1 MYRLFVTMTVITVIN
16 FASINAEVYRIP
28 LYKTSSVGKSSTETV
43 RRLRS
48 DPDQTVSLI
57 NYKNLQYCGTIEIG
71 TDPPQTFKILF
82 DTGSAE
88 LWVPSKDCDV
98 SQFACS
104 EHNTYDNAMSHTYVP
119 DGEEFSIIYRNERW
133 QSGKLYGHF
142 SIDNVEIGGLM
153 VTSQKFG
160 EVFNFS
166 TNLWDRSQCDG
177 VLGMGYPTLSPFK
190 TPTVFQNMI
199 DQHLVSRPIFSIWL
213 NRNYEDN
220 HVGGELLL
228 GDINPSHYVG
238 EFTYVN
244 VTRQRFW
251 QFEIDKI
258 QVQNYNSCS
267 EGCQAIVDTGFS
279 MIGGPPE
286 AIADI
291 QRQIGVVNEVPCN
304 EISDLPYINF
314 VIGGKTF
321 PLTGQDYM
329 LKVTKRLCVFAFQGV
344 NPINGVEWI
353 LGDVFIGRYYTVF
366 DMGNN
371 QVGFA
376 LARN

>member
-1 MYRLFVTMTVITVIN
+1 
-16 FASINAEVYRIP
+16 
-28 LYKTSSVGKSSTETV
+28 
-43 RRLRS
+43 
-48 DPDQTVSLI
+48 
-57 NYKNLQYCGTIEIG
+57 
-71 TDPPQTFKILF
+71 
-82 DTGSAE
+82 
-88 LWVPSKDCDV
+88 
-98 SQFACS
+98 
-104 EHNTYDNAMSHTYVP
+104 
-119 DGEEFSIIYRNERW
+119 
-133 QSGKLYGHF
+133 
-142 SIDNVEIGGLM
+142 
-153 VTSQKFG
+153 
-160 EVFNFS
+160 
-166 TNLWDRSQCDG
+166 
-177 VLGMGYPTLSPFK
+177 MGYPALSFYK

-199 DQHLVSRPIFSIWL
+199 KQHLVSRPIFSFWL

-220 HVGGELLL
+220 YVGGELLL
-228 GDINPSHYVG
+228 GNINPSHYMG

-244 VTRQRFW
+244 VTRPRFW
-251 QFEIDKI
+251 QIEIDKI

-267 EGCQAIVDTGFS
+267 DGCQAIVDTGFS

-291 QRQIGVVNEVPCN
+291 QRQIGVVDEVPCN

-314 VIGGKTF
+314 VIGGKTL

-329 LKVTKRLCVFAFQGV
+329 LKVTKSLCVFAFQGV